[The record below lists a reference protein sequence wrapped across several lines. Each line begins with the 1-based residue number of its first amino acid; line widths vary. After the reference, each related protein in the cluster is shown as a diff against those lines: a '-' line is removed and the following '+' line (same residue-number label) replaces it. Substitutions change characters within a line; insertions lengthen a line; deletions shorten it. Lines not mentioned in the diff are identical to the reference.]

1 MGSRV
6 RVREHSRMPGLV
18 ARRGK
23 GPPPSILSILSIV
36 YLPGTFLDTGV
47 NDVCRRSKFVK
58 LSLEAL

>member
-1 MGSRV
+1 
-6 RVREHSRMPGLV
+6 MPGLV